1 MMIQTNLLPLSEQ
14 QSHKTIWG
22 HRNFLIL
29 FFTSGIIAFGNKIY
43 ELALPLILYDLTQSA
58 VAMSTMRGIEFL
70 PNLLLAVFIG
80 VFVDRVHKKR
90 WSLASILLQMLILL
104 GLYAALAYGE
114 PSLYVLYI
122 GGFLLMTCGYA
133 FSNARVAIVK
143 QAIPNELLTSA
154 NVSLNFITMLI
165 GIIGP
170 ALTGLI
176 LMLPRLYDSLFVTA
190 AAFGFAFILLLFL
203 KSNEQPRGQ
212 GHASFWKE
220 LLEGWRELRRNRLLW
235 LISLTVIFLN
245 CASGMVDT
253 TVIFYAKD
261 ALLLS
266 NFELGLVWS
275 AAGIGGLLGSFII
288 SWLRRRLTVGTLIT
302 LTTLGLALTYMM
314 MFLSQSAI
322 MLGSSLFL
330 NGWFETISVVCIWTF
345 RQETTPQHL
354 IGRISGITGSLFKLG
369 MPFAVAAAGWI
380 SVFTAPG
387 VVFLVAMLINLI
399 LFFCCRFSPLWEK
412 QPGTL

>member
-1 MMIQTNLLPLSEQ
+1 MIIKTNRLPLSQQ
-14 QSHKTIWG
+14 QSHTTIWG

-80 VFVDRVHKKR
+80 VLVDRVHKKN
-90 WSLASILLQMLILL
+90 WSLASILLQMLVLL
-104 GLYAALAYGE
+104 GLYAALAYSE
-114 PSLYVLYI
+114 PSLYVLYA
-122 GGFLLMTCGYA
+122 GGFLLMSFGYA

-143 QAIPNELLTSA
+143 QAIPTELLTSA
-154 NVSLNFITMLI
+154 NVSLNFITTLI

-170 ALTGLI
+170 VLTGLM
-176 LMLPRLYDSLFVTA
+176 LMLPRLHDGLFVTA
-190 AAFGFAFILLLFL
+190 VAFGFAFILLLFL
-203 KSNEQPRGQ
+203 KSNEQPRAQ
-212 GHASFWKE
+212 RHTSFWKE

-235 LISLTVIFLN
+235 LITLTVIFLN

-275 AAGIGGLLGSFII
+275 AAGVGGLLGSFII
-288 SWLRRRLTVGTLIT
+288 SWLRRRLKVGTLIT
-302 LTTLGLALTYMM
+302 LTTLCLALTYLMM
-314 MFLSQSAI
+314 YLSHSAI
-322 MLGSSLFL
+322 MLGASLFL

-369 MPFAVAAAGWI
+369 MPFAIAAAGWI
-380 SVFTAPG
+380 SVFTAPSI
-387 VVFLVAMLINLI
+387 VFLVAMLINLI
-399 LFFCCRFSPLWEK
+399 LFVCCRFSPLWEK
-412 QPGTL
+412 QQSVL